1 MIFDFHHI
9 KKVNVNYFSHAFRA
23 IKVSIIL
30 LSIGIAGVVH
40 GLFPFIFVETVSKG
54 IKKIADEMSSF

>member
-1 MIFDFHHI
+1 M
-9 KKVNVNYFSHAFRA
+9 
-23 IKVSIIL
+23 KVSIIL
-30 LSIGIAGVVH
+30 LSLGIVGIVH